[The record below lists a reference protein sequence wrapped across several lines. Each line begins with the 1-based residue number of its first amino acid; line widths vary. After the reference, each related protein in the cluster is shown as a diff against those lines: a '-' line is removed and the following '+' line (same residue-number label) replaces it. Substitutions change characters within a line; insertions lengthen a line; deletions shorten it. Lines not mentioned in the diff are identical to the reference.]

1 MQIQDWVA
9 LGLVWLIAGPLFVVA
24 FRALGL
30 RYEARPSL
38 PIGPQIPEP
47 KDVRQ
52 RAPLPARPGVT
63 HPTRPARGPER
74 ARQPQVLTTATY
86 HIWWD
91 DGLAPVPEST
101 PERVAGD

>member
-38 PIGPQIPEP
+38 PIGPRIPEP
-47 KDVRQ
+47 KAARP
-52 RAPLPARPGVT
+52 RAPLPSRARVL
-63 HPTRPARGPER
+63 HPTQPVPQRT
-74 ARQPQVLTTATY
+74 RQPQVLTTATY

-91 DGLAPVPEST
+91 DGLAPVPESI
-101 PERVAGD
+101 PERIAGD